1 MDDLLQGGGEM
12 NELMSTKM
20 CSPLLIYLAVIV
32 TSGLSVY
39 LTRDHLK
46 KHNTNKMDNLFNL
59 YSLNEL
65 KFMVVL
71 GLIMFGLC
79 QYNKTTL
86 AWVFLIFPVI
96 YLLIQNIIVHI
107 HVSSAV
113 QSAPKQ
119 APVVSE
125 QRYGIAGGAPVVP
138 QDTHQEVQQ
147 QQAIYVPPPPKNT
160 EMPATTS
167 ISSPLGGSI
176 GQAPVGLGGSSF
188 GGAGSGGVD
197 NYAYF

>member
-1 MDDLLQGGGEM
+1 MSEFLQGGAEM

-20 CSPLLIYLAVIV
+20 CSPLIIYLGVIV

-46 KHNTNKMDNLFNL
+46 RHNSNKMDNLFNL

-65 KFMVVL
+65 KFMLVL

-86 AWVFLIFPVI
+86 AWVFLIFPII

-119 APVVSE
+119 APVVGE
-125 QRYGIAGGAPVVP
+125 QRYGVEGGAMVIPK
-138 QDTHQEVQQ
+138 DTHQEVQQ
-147 QQAIYVPPPPKNT
+147 QRAIYVPPPPKNT

-167 ISSPLGGSI
+167 MSTPLGAGG
-176 GQAPVGLGGSSF
+176 GQGPVGLGGSSF

-197 NYAYF
+197 SYAYF